1 MRTRSQG
8 ITTLRDISDLRRL
21 SSEPPEDIHHP
32 SPNPDPIVRRSKGK
46 GRAFLTEVFDEGP
59 SGGDPEGDPNPPGDP
74 GDDESPQDNPDNNP
88 EIPED
93 EAFMRQVLMSL
104 AKPRQPEARAK
115 VKEPDAY
122 DGSNQAKLRTYFLQ
136 CMLNFRDRPS
146 AFKTGS
152 AKVQYAISYL
162 TGTALVHCEPAI
174 LGEIIP
180 EPAWLN
186 NWDLFKAELEFNFG
200 HFNNAAQAE
209 IELEKIVMKEHH
221 KAARYFIDFTTAST
235 RTGWNDAALRHAAYK
250 GLAKRIKDDLLHFP
264 RFQSFTELRQF
275 ALECDSRYWERK
287 DYDAMAN
294 ARSPQTS
301 NRSNN
306 QSGNANQS
314 SSGSNKDKNRNK
326 GNNNST
332 PKGSANNSTPQRNT
346 PDISSKLGK
355 DGKLTPEERQR
366 RFDQGLCMLCGTKGH
381 MVKDCPKASNKSNS
395 SGSKGRSAKTSDSKT
410 EATTASTSEPKK

>member
-1 MRTRSQG
+1 
-8 ITTLRDISDLRRL
+8 
-21 SSEPPEDIHHP
+21 
-32 SPNPDPIVRRSKGK
+32 
-46 GRAFLTEVFDEGP
+46 
-59 SGGDPEGDPNPPGDP
+59 
-74 GDDESPQDNPDNNP
+74 
-88 EIPED
+88 
-93 EAFMRQVLMSL
+93 
-104 AKPRQPEARAK
+104 
-115 VKEPDAY
+115 
-122 DGSNQAKLRTYFLQ
+122 
-136 CMLNFRDRPS
+136 MLNFRDRPS

-152 AKVQYAISYL
+152 AKVQYVISYL

-174 LGEIIP
+174 LGEIWP
-180 EPAWLN
+180 EPLWLS

-306 QSGNANQS
+306 QTGNANQS

-332 PKGSANNSTPQRNT
+332 PKGSANNSTPQRNA

-381 MVKDCPKASNKSNS
+381 IVKDCPKGSNKSNS
-395 SGSKGRSAKTSDSKT
+395 SGSKGRSAKTLDSKT
-410 EATTASTSEPKK
+410 KATMASTSEPEK